1 MKNRVLDD
9 ETILIVLIPVM
20 TALGL
25 VSIFYFAFSLAQLSE
40 ESNSL
45 TQSPST
51 STIAPSPH
59 SSATTPSTTDQP

>member
-1 MKNRVLDD
+1 MKNRVRDD
-9 ETILIVLIPVM
+9 ETILILLIPVM

-25 VSIFYFAFSLAQLSE
+25 VSIFYFAFSLAQLS